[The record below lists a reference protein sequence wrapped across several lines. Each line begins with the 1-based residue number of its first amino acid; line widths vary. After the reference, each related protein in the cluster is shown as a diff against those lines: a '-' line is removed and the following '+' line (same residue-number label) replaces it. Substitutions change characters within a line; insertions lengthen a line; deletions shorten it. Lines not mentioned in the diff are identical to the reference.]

1 MEARL
6 VVQGR
11 YSSSVVQL
19 LISRILPLARG
30 AAATAAPAGS
40 VNPITSVLLMDM
52 HLMSIVFLR

>member
-1 MEARL
+1 MEAKL

-19 LISRILPLARG
+19 SISRILPLAWG

-40 VNPITSVLLMDM
+40 VSPITSVLLMDM
-52 HLMSIVFLR
+52 QLMSFMFLR